1 MKTPRLTALLHS
13 LAALAAA
20 ICLAS
25 CAEKFDVAV
34 VGGGASGVAAA
45 VEAER
50 CGASVA
56 LVEETP
62 WLGGMLTSAGVS
74 CTDGNFRLRSGLF
87 GEFVDSL
94 SARYGSLEALHTG
107 WVSRICFEPQIGE
120 TVFENMVSKCRGI
133 RLFKQTVLESV
144 EGGPGDWRLS
154 IRGSNGKLRKV
165 RAKVIIDATELG
177 DVAASLGAE
186 YRLGMDPKAE
196 TREEWAHSEGNSIV
210 QDMTYVITLQDYG
223 PDADVTIPEPSGYDR
238 TAYLNSCLN
247 PGNTPSDIKTALW
260 SVDMMLSYGRLPGGL
275 YMLNWP
281 IFGNDFY
288 ANPVE
293 MTRGQRDST
302 YSQAKNF
309 ALGFLYFIQTE
320 LGRKN
325 FGIAPGIYPTADGLP
340 LYPYF
345 RESRRVKGENFLT
358 LNEIKNPY
366 RNNLYRCGA
375 AVGDYPVDHHHYA
388 CPEYREK
395 CLIDFPSVP
404 SFNIPLGVMLP
415 KGREGL
421 LVAEKSISVSNLANG
436 ATRLQPVVMQLGQ
449 AAGVWAAM
457 ASREGKTLREIP
469 VRAIQARLLEDGA
482 YIMPYI
488 DGYFDKGEISVEG
501 SEKTS
506 SASDPAGEPHFKA
519 IQRIGATGILRGEGR
534 SINWTNETRF
544 RPNDPLKISELH
556 LGDYYL
562 LSENSLKALAADT
575 EGQVKAKD
583 FLSFILSLGEDREAV
598 SSVKGAGNNSGKEA
612 DKGNLNT
619 CAKAQIWAQCD
630 LGEYAP
636 ESLITR
642 GEAAA
647 LIDALLHPF
656 DRPVDL
662 NGNLK

>member
-1 MKTPRLTALLHS
+1 MKEFRLTALLHPF
-13 LAALAAA
+13 AALAAA

-25 CAEKFDVAV
+25 CGVRVDVAV

-45 VEAER
+45 VAAER

-107 WVSRICFEPQIGE
+107 WVSRICFEPQVGE
-120 TVFENMVSKCRGI
+120 AVFENMVSNCKGI
-133 RLFKQTVLESV
+133 RLFTKTGLEKI
-144 EGGPGDWRLS
+144 EGVPGNWRLS
-154 IRGSNGKLRKV
+154 LRDSGGRLRRV

-177 DVAASLGAE
+177 DVAALLGAE
-186 YRLGMDPKAE
+186 YRLGMDSRAE
-196 TREEWAHSEGNSIV
+196 TGEEWAPEEGNPIV
-210 QDMTYVITLQDYG
+210 QDMTYVITLRDYG
-223 PDADVTIPEPSGYDR
+223 PDSDMTIPEPPGYDPEP
-238 TAYLNSCLN
+238 YLNSCLN
-247 PGNTPSDIKTALW
+247 PGNYPSDIPTALW
-260 SVDMMLSYGRLPGGL
+260 SVDMMLSYGHLPGGL

-293 MTRGQRDST
+293 MTREQRDST
-302 YSQAKNF
+302 YARAKNF

-325 FGIAPGIYPTADGLP
+325 FGIAEGIYPTVDGLP

-366 RNNLYRCGA
+366 RNNLYRCGV

-388 CPEYREK
+388 CPQYREK
-395 CLIDFPSVP
+395 CRIDFPSVP

-415 KGREGL
+415 QGREGL

-469 VRAIQARLLEDGA
+469 VRAIQARLLENGA
-482 YIMPYI
+482 YLMPYL
-488 DGYFDKGEISVEG
+488 DGYS
-501 SEKTS
+501 
-506 SASDPAGEPHFKA
+506 KA

-534 SINWTNETRF
+534 SINWTNETLF
-544 RPNDPLKISELH
+544 RPDELLAVSELH
-556 LGDYYL
+556 LEEYYPQVEDEAGAL
-562 LSENSLKALAADT
+562 PEDSEGHIKAADFIR
-575 EGQVKAKD
+575 
-583 FLSFILSLGEDREAV
+583 FLRLVNGDNGRTSGEDKADNCPKNRE
-598 SSVKGAGNNSGKEA
+598 E
-612 DKGNLNT
+612 
-619 CAKAQIWAQCD
+619 QIWTQCG
-630 LGEYAP
+630 LREYTP
-636 ESLITR
+636 EKLVKR
-642 GEAAA
+642 GEAAV
-647 LIDALLHPF
+647 LLDYLLRPF

-662 NGNLK
+662 DGNLR